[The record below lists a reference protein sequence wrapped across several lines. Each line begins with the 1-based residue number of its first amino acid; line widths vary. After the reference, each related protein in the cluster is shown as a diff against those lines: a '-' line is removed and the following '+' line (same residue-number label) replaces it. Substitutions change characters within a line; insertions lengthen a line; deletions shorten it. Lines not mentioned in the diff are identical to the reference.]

1 MVGSLR
7 PQPKARAIVEPE
19 MSAFRLFGRHFQP
32 LASPDPLDTFLVHR
46 PAGSTQQRR
55 DPAISVAAIL
65 AGKLDDVGR
74 QRRLV
79 IGCRRS
85 LTLRRSAGPVLGMP
99 VSRRCQARSSH
110 DPRKRGGRFVDEGP
124 QSRPLSSTSP
134 FLDLASR
141 RKRPRLCAAPKQ
153 IVAGHRLAAAW
164 RQAKCSPHMFG
175 MQPARRPTD
184 QR

>member
-1 MVGSLR
+1 
-7 PQPKARAIVEPE
+7 
-19 MSAFRLFGRHFQP
+19 
-32 LASPDPLDTFLVHR
+32 
-46 PAGSTQQRR
+46 
-55 DPAISVAAIL
+55 L

-85 LTLRRSAGPVLGMP
+85 LMLRRSAGPVLGMP

-134 FLDLASR
+134 FLGSGFSPKA
-141 RKRPRLCAAPKQ
+141 AAPL
-153 IVAGHRLAAAW
+153 R
-164 RQAKCSPHMFG
+164 RPQADRCRS
-175 MQPARRPTD
+175 PARRRLASGGVLAAHVRHATRQKADGPTITTNIAEKTS
-184 QR
+184 